1 MAESTGFN
9 MTTRV
14 YKYGLIPIGYPPQ
27 AAIDELFRANKLW
40 NTLVALHRESRENW
54 DDARRSASILY
65 SEKMDELDKKNDD
78 VSEAFNG
85 LNQARME
92 EGTKDETGNKR
103 LLAERSIINMLK
115 EDRAQIY
122 AELNPLREKADKE
135 IDKKALNDAYR
146 KKCNEAVSAKVSGV
160 YSSTAGQ
167 VYANFRT
174 ARDKAFKDNTTTKFH
189 RFDGTG
195 YFAFRCR
202 SKDTSVN
209 VDGISVED
217 FMSQGF
223 VDYMRCAVMS
233 VDESKKKPRI
243 RINAVLTGGRTKAS
257 KVFQEFDWIYHRPLP
272 PECQIQNGKILR
284 TRVGD
289 KFKYDLV
296 LTVKLPDVEMVKPA
310 ALNGTIGIDVG
321 FRKSG
326 NTLLIGTVM
335 SSDSAQKAVALEVP
349 TMMVSALEHVVALQS
364 ELDDAASDLGKAI
377 TPLLKANPIDEEHS
391 KYRLWR
397 SLALR
402 PMHVTLS
409 FEQAYKLSLWLKHE
423 PDLFPSEINEKVH
436 TWWRSYSRKYREIHN
451 RRKKQLT
458 HRKHFYRETAAKLVA
473 QNKLIVLEKIN
484 LTDFAETK
492 GKNTKLSNK
501 ARAQRFMA
509 SLAEFRDAIKNAADR
524 EGVPVIDVNPAYT
537 SKTCSDCGYRNKE
550 LRSEKEW
557 TCPECGVD
565 HDRDENAANNLQKMG
580 QKYLLD
586 IEKAVSVVV
595 E

>member
-1 MAESTGFN
+1 MA
-9 MTTRV
+9 TRV

-27 AAIDELFRANKLW
+27 VAIDELFRANNLW

-65 SEKMDELDKKNDD
+65 SEKMDELDKKNEDI
-78 VSEAFNG
+78 SEAFNG
-85 LNQARME
+85 LNQARMD

-103 LLAERSIINMLK
+103 LQAERAIINRLTK
-115 EDRAQIY
+115 EQKEIY
-122 AELNPLREKADKE
+122 AELNPLRKEADKTV
-135 IDKKALNDAYR
+135 DKKALNDEYR
-146 KKCNEAVSAKVSGV
+146 KKCNTAVSAKVSGV
-160 YSSTAGQ
+160 YSRTAGEL
-167 VYANFRT
+167 YAYFRT
-174 ARDKAFKDNTTTKFH
+174 ARDKAFKDKTTLRFH

-202 SKDTSVN
+202 SKAVGVN

-217 FMSQGF
+217 FMSKQF
-223 VDYMRCAVMS
+223 IDYLRCAVQS
-233 VDESKKKPRI
+233 VDESRKKPRI
-243 RINAVLTGGRTKAS
+243 RINAVLTGGRTTAS

-272 PECQIQNGKILR
+272 PEGQIQNGKILR

-296 LTVKLPDVEMVKPA
+296 LTVKLPDVEMIKPA

-321 FRKSG
+321 FRKVG
-326 NTLLIGTVM
+326 NSLLIGTVM

-349 TMMVSALEHVVALQS
+349 TMVVSALEHVDALRS
-364 ELDDAASDLGKAI
+364 ELDDVASDLGKAI
-377 TPLLKANPIDEEHS
+377 TPLLKANPIDEEHG

-402 PMHVTLS
+402 PLHVTLS
-409 FEQAYKLSLWLKHE
+409 FEQAYKLAHWLKRE
-423 PDLFPSEINEKVH
+423 PNLFPSEINEKVH

-492 GKNTKLSNK
+492 NKNTKLSNK

-509 SLAEFRDAIKNAADR
+509 SLGEFRDAIKNAADR

-537 SKTCSDCGYRNKE
+537 SKTCSECGYLNKE
-550 LRSEKEW
+550 LKSEKERS
-557 TCPECGVD
+557 CPECGVV

-586 IEKAVSVVV
+586 AAKTAAVVV
-595 E
+595 K

>member
-1 MAESTGFN
+1 MA
-9 MTTRV
+9 TRV

-27 AAIDELFRANKLW
+27 AAIDELFRANSLK

-65 SEKMDELDKKNDD
+65 SEKMDELDKKNEDIT
-78 VSEAFNG
+78 EAFNG
-85 LNQARME
+85 LNKARMD

-103 LLAERSIINMLK
+103 LLAERAIINRLK
-115 EDRAQIY
+115 KEKGDIY
-122 AELNPLREKADKE
+122 AELKPLRKEADKS

-146 KKCNEAVSAKVSGV
+146 QKCNDAVSAKVSGV
-160 YSSTAGQ
+160 YRRTAEQ
-167 VYANFRT
+167 IYANFKT
-174 ARDKAFKDNTTTKFH
+174 AKDKASKDNATLQFH

-195 YFAFRCR
+195 YFQFRCNPKGV
-202 SKDTSVN
+202 ST
-209 VDGISVED
+209 DGISVD
-217 FMSQGF
+217 AFMSANFDG
-223 VDYMRCAVMS
+223 YMRCAVQS
-233 VDESKKKPRI
+233 VDNSKKKPRI
-243 RINAVLTGGRTKAS
+243 RINAVLAGGRTKAS

-272 PECQIQNGKILR
+272 ADAQIQNGKILR

-289 KFKYDLV
+289 KFRYDLV
-296 LTVKLPDVEMVKPA
+296 LTIRVPDVEMVQPA
-310 ALNGTIGIDVG
+310 KLSGTIGIDVG
-321 FRKSG
+321 FRKVG

-335 SSDSAQKAVALEVP
+335 SSDRSQKAVALEVP
-349 TMMVSALEHVVALQS
+349 QMMVSALEHVVALQG

-377 TPLLKANPIDEEHS
+377 TPLLKANPIDDEHS

-402 PMHVTLS
+402 PLHVTLS

-423 PDLFPSEINEKVH
+423 PSLFPSEINLKVH

-473 QNKLIVLEKIN
+473 ENKLIVLEDIN

-492 GKNTKLSNK
+492 SKNTKLSNK

-509 SLAEFRDAIKNAADR
+509 SLGEFRDAIKNAAGR

-537 SKTCSDCGYRNKE
+537 SKTCSDCGHLNKE

-557 TCPECGVD
+557 TCPACGVV

-586 IEKAVSVVV
+586 VQKAASMVVQ
-595 E
+595 

>member
-1 MAESTGFN
+1 MYHFSMA
-9 MTTRV
+9 TRV

-27 AAIDELFRANKLW
+27 AAIDELFRANSLK
-40 NTLVALHRESRENW
+40 NTLVALHRESREHW

-65 SEKMDELDKKNDD
+65 SEKMDELDKKNEDIND
-78 VSEAFNG
+78 AFDG
-85 LNQARME
+85 LNKARME

-103 LLAERSIINMLK
+103 LLAERAIINRLK
-115 EDRAQIY
+115 KEQGGIY
-122 AELNPLREKADKE
+122 AELKPLRKEADKE

-146 KKCNEAVSAKVSGV
+146 QKCNDAVSAKVSGI
-160 YSSTAGQ
+160 YRRTADQ
-167 VYANFRT
+167 IYANYRT
-174 ARDKAFKDNTTTKFH
+174 ARDKAFKENATLKFH

-195 YFAFRCR
+195 YFQFRCNP
-202 SKDTSVN
+202 KGTSI
-209 VDGISVED
+209 DGISVDD
-217 FMSQGF
+217 FMSANF
-223 VDYMRCAVMS
+223 ESYIRCAVQS
-233 VDESKKKPRI
+233 LDNSKKKPRI
-243 RINAVLTGGRTKAS
+243 RIKAVLSGGKTKAS
-257 KVFQEFDWIYHRPLP
+257 KVSQEFDWIYHRPLP
-272 PECQIQNGKILR
+272 PEGQIQNGKILR

-296 LTVKLPDVEMVKPA
+296 LTVKLPDVEMIKPA

-349 TMMVSALEHVVALQS
+349 KMMVSALEHVVALQS

-402 PMHVTLS
+402 PLHVTLS

-423 PDLFPSEINEKVH
+423 PNLFPREINEKVH
-436 TWWRSYSRKYREIHN
+436 TWWRSYSRKYRESHN

-473 QNKLIVLEKIN
+473 QNKLIVLEKIK

-537 SKTCSDCGYRNKE
+537 SKTCSECGYRNKE

-557 TCPECGVD
+557 TCPECGMD

>member
-1 MAESTGFN
+1 MA
-9 MTTRV
+9 TRV

-27 AAIDELFRANKLW
+27 AAIDELFRANNLW

-65 SEKMDELDKKNDD
+65 SEKMDELDKKNEDI
-78 VSEAFNG
+78 SEAFSG
-85 LNQARME
+85 LNKARMD

-103 LLAERSIINMLK
+103 LLAERAIINRLK
-115 EDRAQIY
+115 KEQGDIY
-122 AELNPLREKADKE
+122 AELKPLRKEADKE

-146 KKCNEAVSAKVSGV
+146 QKCNDAVSAKVSGV
-160 YSSTAGQ
+160 YSRTAGQ
-167 VYANFRT
+167 VYEYFRT
-174 ARDKAFKDNTTTKFH
+174 ARDKAFKENTTLQFH

-202 SKDTSVN
+202 LKASSVN
-209 VDGISVED
+209 VDGISVDD
-217 FMSQGF
+217 FMSKQF
-223 VDYMRCAVMS
+223 VDYMRCAVQS

-243 RINAVLTGGRTKAS
+243 RINAVLTGGATKAS

-272 PECQIQNGKILR
+272 SDAQIQNGKILR

-296 LTVKLPDVEMVKPA
+296 LTVKLPDVEMVQPA
-310 ALNGTIGIDVG
+310 TLSGTIGIDVG

-326 NTLLIGTVM
+326 DTLLIGTVM
-335 SSDSAQKAVALEVP
+335 SSDRTQKAVALEAP
-349 TMMVSALEHVVALQS
+349 PMMVSALEHVVALQS

-377 TPLLKANPIDEEHS
+377 TPLLKANPIDEAHS

-402 PMHVTLS
+402 PLHVTLS

-423 PDLFPSEINEKVH
+423 PNLFPSEINEKVH

-458 HRKHFYRETAAKLVA
+458 HRKHFYRETAAKLIA
-473 QNKLIVLEKIN
+473 QNKLIVLEKID

-492 GKNTKLSNK
+492 NKNTKLSNK
-501 ARAQRFMA
+501 ARSQRFMA
-509 SLAEFRDAIKNAADR
+509 ALGEFRDAIKNAADR

-537 SKTCSDCGYRNKE
+537 SKTCSECGYLNKE
-550 LRSEKEW
+550 LKSEKEW
-557 TCPECGVD
+557 NCPECGVV

-580 QKYLLD
+580 QKYLSSRC
-586 IEKAVSVVV
+586 KSSYGSS
-595 E
+595 